1 MKYNVW
7 VDIEQEDED
16 GILSKFDDGESVAT
30 FDNEKDATEH
40 AAQLGSLKPKAD
52 KPLFTLENRYPGGN
66 DYVWQS
72 GDGSIPD
79 FEEMLIRRLLE
90 MWKPEDGHVDGVE
103 YVISPCKP
111 EENRG
116 RHAGA

>member
-52 KPLFTLENRYPGGN
+52 KPLL
-66 DYVWQS
+66 
-72 GDGSIPD
+72 
-79 FEEMLIRRLLE
+79 
-90 MWKPEDGHVDGVE
+90 KPVSAVTN
-103 YVISPCKP
+103 YSKVLS
-111 EENRG
+111 
-116 RHAGA
+116 